1 MLFIFSHYISHLYLS
16 ATLVY
21 ALSHDNDEVVAINRD
36 TGDLRLIRSLV
47 GSSVDTLDV
56 TVYASDGD
64 NKAELHLTIRI
75 VDNNVHAP
83 VFSLS
88 QYYTEVNE
96 STRPG
101 ERLLQVS
108 ATYLDSA
115 SLAYIITGGNTDNAF
130 LLEPLTGIDHVIS
143 RPAVLLTYL
152 TSRLPNMIISRPVPL
167 FTYAASLVEPPTGAE
182 NDTSRS
188 FPPY

>member
-1 MLFIFSHYISHLYLS
+1 MLFIFSHYISRLYLT

-21 ALSHDNDEVVAINRD
+21 TLSYDNDEFVAINRD

-64 NKAELHLTIRI
+64 NKAELHLSIRI
-75 VDNNVHAP
+75 VDNNVHVP
-83 VFSLS
+83 VFSLL

-96 STRPG
+96 STSPG

-108 ATYLDSA
+108 ATDLDSA
-115 SLAYIITGGNTDNAF
+115 SFTYIITGGNSDNTF
-130 LLEPLTGIDHVIS
+130 LLEPLTGTDHVIS
-143 RPAVLLTYL
+143 RSAALLTYL
-152 TSRLPNMIISRPVPL
+152 T
-167 FTYAASLVEPPTGAE
+167 
-182 NDTSRS
+182 
-188 FPPY
+188 